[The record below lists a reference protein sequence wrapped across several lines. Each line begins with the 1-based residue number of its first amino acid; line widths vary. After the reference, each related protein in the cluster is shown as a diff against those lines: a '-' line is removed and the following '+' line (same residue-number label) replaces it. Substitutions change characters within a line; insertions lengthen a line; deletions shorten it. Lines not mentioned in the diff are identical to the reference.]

1 MSTSRR
7 VSNVLIRTCFQDYD
21 EDFEDDEE
29 EDEETS
35 VDLQVK
41 TIQRFKQINCL
52 IVLND

>member
-1 MSTSRR
+1 MSTSQR
-7 VSNVLIRTCFQDYD
+7 VSIALIRTCFQDYD

-41 TIQRFKQINCL
+41 KIKRLKQINYL
-52 IVLND
+52 IVSND